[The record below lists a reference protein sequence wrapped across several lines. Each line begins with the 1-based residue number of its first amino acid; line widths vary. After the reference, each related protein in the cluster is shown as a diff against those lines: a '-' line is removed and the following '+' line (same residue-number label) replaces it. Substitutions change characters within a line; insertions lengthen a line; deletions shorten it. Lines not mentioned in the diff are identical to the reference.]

1 MDRGAWWVYR
11 VHRVAKSRPQL
22 NDSLKHTL
30 YKYKLDGQN
39 QALHQVTVDP
49 RVAGHQSQLLW
60 AGRTL
65 WRCRAWGMAGSS
77 TPCWVR
83 RIHGTYQSSACLR
96 LSSRWAHPCT
106 RKRYPCSAAYEGLVH
121 TPATSCCPPHT
132 PAFLCA
138 SLCLPSLQSHKIAKP
153 CRPAQLFTIMVR
165 LYFYSVGCD
174 RLIKDYEISWRSE
187 WQPTPVFLPG
197 EFHEQRSLAGY
208 SLWGHEESD
217 IAEQISACLSP
228 LACKLKNKGEKCSH

>member
-1 MDRGAWWVYR
+1 MGFPGGSDGKESGCNEGDLGSVPGLGRSPGKENGNPLQDSCLENSMDRGAWWVYR
-11 VHRVAKSRPQL
+11 VHRVAKSRPPL

-30 YKYKLDGQN
+30 YIYKLDGQN

-96 LSSRWAHPCT
+96 LSSHWAHPCT

-138 SLCLPSLQSHKIAKP
+138 SL
-153 CRPAQLFTIMVR
+153 
-165 LYFYSVGCD
+165 
-174 RLIKDYEISWRSE
+174 
-187 WQPTPVFLPG
+187 
-197 EFHEQRSLAGY
+197 
-208 SLWGHEESD
+208 
-217 IAEQISACLSP
+217 
-228 LACKLKNKGEKCSH
+228 